1 LTVALKVGEKLEKMP
16 EASVLGIK
24 TSINTYFDVIQGIL
38 DNFANARGMDVIYV
52 TSTVPA
58 TPILNALKMLDIDL
72 TNTYFVDCISNVL
85 MGRGEEEENVLY
97 IESPTMLEM
106 IILKVEYLIKKTS
119 RHAERKKIVILDSI
133 NSLAIHNNTKILSE
147 FLHVLTNGLRAKD
160 AYTVIFMLAEHSSE
174 ELENIVAF
182 VCDDVLAVEVEEVE

>member
-1 LTVALKVGEKLEKMP
+1 
-16 EASVLGIK
+16 
-24 TSINTYFDVIQGIL
+24 
-38 DNFANARGMDVIYV
+38 
-52 TSTVPA
+52 
-58 TPILNALKMLDIDL
+58 
-72 TNTYFVDCISNVL
+72 